1 MLQNRRA
8 TFDYEILERFEAGI
22 VLRGSEVKSLRA
34 GGASI
39 AEAYAR
45 MHNGE
50 LFLEQMNIPVYQD
63 ASYNNHE
70 PQRRRKLLLNRREL
84 NQIARGLERE
94 GLTVVPLKLY
104 FSNGFAKVQIGLG
117 RGKKRYDKRQDQ
129 AKRDAQRQIDRAMS
143 GRNR

>member
-8 TFDYEILERFEAGI
+8 TFDYEILDRFEAGI
-22 VLRGSEVKSLRA
+22 VLMGSEVKSLRA

-70 PQRRRKLLLNRREL
+70 PNRRRKLLLHRREL
-84 NQIARGLERE
+84 HEIARGLERG
-94 GLTVVPLKLY
+94 GLTVVPIKLY
-104 FSNGFAKVQIGLG
+104 FKDGFAKVQIGLG
-117 RGKKRYDKRQDQ
+117 RGKKRFDKRQDQ
-129 AKRDAQRQIDRAMS
+129 AKRDAQRQIDRALS
-143 GRNR
+143 SKNR

>member
-8 TFDYEILERFEAGI
+8 TFDYEILDRFEAGI
-22 VLRGSEVKSLRA
+22 VLTGSEVKSLRA

-70 PQRRRKLLLNRREL
+70 PNRRRKLLLHRREL
-84 NQIARGLERE
+84 HEIARGLERG
-94 GLTVVPLKLY
+94 GLTVVPIKLY
-104 FSNGFAKVQIGLG
+104 FKDGFAKVQIGLG
-117 RGKKRYDKRQDQ
+117 RGKKRFDKRQDQ
-129 AKRDAQRQIDRAMS
+129 AKRDAQRQIDRALS
-143 GRNR
+143 SKNR